1 MPMLKWLGRDDPFPE
16 LESAM
21 REPNGLLA
29 AGGSLTP
36 RRLIDAYT
44 HGIFPWYG
52 ESDPIL
58 WWSPDPRLVLF
69 PENLKI
75 SRSLKKSLRKEYEIR
90 TDADFEQVMRKCAEP
105 RKDDAGTWISEE
117 MISAYCALHDMGIAH
132 SIETW
137 MEGELVGGLY
147 GVSLGGAFF
156 GESMFSLAT
165 DASKVALAHLVRQL
179 EAWNFSLIDCQV
191 ASAHLFSLGAEEIP
205 RSRFLALLA
214 AALKAPGR
222 HGAWKLEIPPAATHP

>member
-147 GVSLGGAFF
+147 GVALGHVFF
-156 GESMFSLAT
+156 GESMFSRRT
-165 DASKVALAHLVRQL
+165 DASKIAFVHLVMQL
-179 EAWNFSLIDCQV
+179 RRWGYRMIDCQV
-191 ASAHLFSLGAEEIP
+191 RTSHLVSLGAVEIP
-205 RSRFLALLA
+205 RSEFA
-214 AALKAPGR
+214 AI
-222 HGAWKLEIPPAATHP
+222 LEAETSPITPAKWVFDHDLIE